1 MGTTTPPPEAPDALA
16 ALAAR
21 PRRPSMAWVVV
32 ALFIIAVFYPGIMS
46 NDSLASL
53 EQARTFEFTDW
64 HPPIMA
70 MVWAPLDRIVSGPAG
85 MLVLQAL
92 LYAYA
97 AAKLCAS
104 AFPNLSRRLPAWL
117 IVLVFSLFP
126 PAMTL
131 TGMIWK
137 DVWTSGFLLL
147 ALAHLF
153 LLRDSSTRARRVRHS
168 AAVVLCCLV
177 ATAFRHNAMAAT
189 AGLLAGVVYLNH
201 PISGKWL
208 RLFVACACGVLTSVV
223 LFVGVTLFYGLIAKP
238 AHPTTAIYLYDIAG
252 IIVYSG
258 DPEAATKKLLAHP
271 VEFTDNREQ
280 FLRRIYQRYSP
291 AVAGNVLRT
300 TSRPDSPFSLNFYQ
314 PHDAAGVRKA
324 RRDLIRAYPLAYLQ
338 HRTTVFSCLL
348 QLCDRQEWIN
358 HSYVL
363 NPRYALPE
371 TMDPESI
378 QYRLRS
384 IILSD
389 RLAPIYHPGFWLL
402 VTLLGGGLGFSRIIR
417 PGSEAPDLLL
427 FIGLSSAGLAFS
439 LYFTS
444 PIESF
449 RYMHWSIV
457 LGWATLFLGAESV
470 LGSRARRNR
479 TTADA

>member
-1 MGTTTPPPEAPDALA
+1 MDMRAP
-16 ALAAR
+16 
-21 PRRPSMAWVVV
+21 RPSLAWVVV
-32 ALFIIAVFYPGIMS
+32 ALVIVAVFYPGIMS

-53 EQARTFEFTDW
+53 KQARTFEFTDW

-70 MVWAPLDRIVSGPAG
+70 MAWAPLDRIVSGPAG

-104 AFPNLSRRLPAWL
+104 AFPRLSRHLPAWL
-117 IVLVFSLFP
+117 VVLAFSLFP
-126 PAMTL
+126 PVMTL

-153 LLRDSSTRARRVRHS
+153 LLRDSAVRAQRIRHS
-168 AAVVLCCLV
+168 VSIVLCCLI

-189 AGLLAGVVYLNH
+189 AGLLAGMAYLNL
-201 PISGKWL
+201 PLAGTWL
-208 RLFVACACGVLTSVV
+208 RLFVACAGGVLMSVV
-223 LFVGVTLFYGLIAKP
+223 LFLGVTLFYGLIAKP
-238 AHPTTAIYLYDIAG
+238 AHPTTAIYLYDMAG

-258 DPEAATKKLLAHP
+258 DAEAAAERLLAHP

-291 AVAGNVLRT
+291 ALAGNVIRT
-300 TSRPDSPFSLNFYQ
+300 TTRPNSPFSLNVYLR
-314 PHDAAGVRKA
+314 HDAKGVKKA
-324 RRDLIRAYPLAYLQ
+324 HWDLVRTYPMAYLK

-348 QLCDRQEWIN
+348 QMCDRQEWIN

-363 NPRYALPE
+363 NPRYALPD
-371 TMDPESI
+371 TMDPESL
-378 QYRLRS
+378 QYRLRK
-384 IILSD
+384 IVLSG

-402 VTLLGGGLGFSRIIR
+402 VTLVGGVIGFVSIVR
-417 PGSEAPDLLL
+417 PGGRAPALLL
-427 FIGLSSAGLAFS
+427 FMGLSSAGLAFS

-449 RYMHWSIV
+449 RYMHWSML
-457 LGWATLFLGAESV
+457 LGWTTLFLGLESMAARSSQGAAAEP
-470 LGSRARRNR
+470 
-479 TTADA
+479 